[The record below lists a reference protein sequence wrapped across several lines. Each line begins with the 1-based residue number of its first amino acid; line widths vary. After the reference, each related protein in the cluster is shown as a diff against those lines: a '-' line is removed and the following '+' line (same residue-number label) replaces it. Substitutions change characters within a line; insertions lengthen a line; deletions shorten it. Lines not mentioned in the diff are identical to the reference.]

1 MLLMAEKSVVGVVA
15 QNGRFGSTGEMKD
28 WLQLAFDRAVVRR
41 ALICVVFVGAALIA
55 INHGSALLAGE
66 LTNSRLVQI
75 GMTLLV
81 PYCVSTYSSVATM
94 RAIRREES
102 DSRRS

>member
-1 MLLMAEKSVVGVVA
+1 
-15 QNGRFGSTGEMKD
+15 MKD

-41 ALICVVFVGAALIA
+41 ALICVVIVGAVLIA

-66 LTNSRLVQI
+66 LTSARLVQI

-81 PYCVSTYSSVATM
+81 PYCVSTCSSVAAM
-94 RAIRREES
+94 RADRREKS
-102 DSRRS
+102 DSKRT